1 MYCIFGLPIYEI
13 TTTAE
18 ILDSMVAL
26 DILVDTH
33 SFLPVTEYTF
43 LVDRG
48 YDVKNIYNQVHVL
61 YNDECIIPLNK
72 HNAKNSKLLP
82 QENPVCETWL
92 AIHGNSKYFKN
103 CYSLCTECER
113 YNFQFKNTGQEG
125 M

>member
-1 MYCIFGLPIYEI
+1 MNCKLGVHTTSKQTNEKKYEFYWGYKNHVLVYCIFGLPIYEI

-33 SFLPVTEYTF
+33 SFLHVTEYTF
-43 LVDRG
+43 LADRG

-82 QENPVCETWL
+82 QENPVCET
-92 AIHGNSKYFKN
+92 
-103 CYSLCTECER
+103 
-113 YNFQFKNTGQEG
+113 
-125 M
+125 